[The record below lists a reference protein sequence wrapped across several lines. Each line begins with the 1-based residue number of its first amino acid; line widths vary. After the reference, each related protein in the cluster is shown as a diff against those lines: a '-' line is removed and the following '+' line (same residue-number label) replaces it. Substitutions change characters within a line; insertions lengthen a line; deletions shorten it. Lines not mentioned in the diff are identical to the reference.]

1 MIKEALPAPVE
12 IPKLDLEP
20 LNDTIKSIKIDISK
34 INVPVVDQTV
44 LETKLDIITM
54 WLETLNNKLDDL
66 TETIKY
72 Q

>member
-54 WLETLNNKLDDL
+54 
-66 TETIKY
+66 
-72 Q
+72 